1 MKSRLHIALKLERVL
16 DVLMAAALAV
26 MVTIISYQ
34 VFGRY
39 VLGKAPS
46 WTEELTRFL
55 LIWMTMLGSAASLRH
70 GGHITVTF
78 LVEMLN
84 PLWQAVFLIARD
96 VFLVAV
102 SGLFMVFGTKFAM
115 LNGAQESAALEIPM
129 MIPYAALP
137 VCGLLILL
145 LVGITRWARSPINVA
160 QGEFI

>member
-1 MKSRLHIALKLERVL
+1 MKPRLALALKLERLL
-16 DVLMAAALAV
+16 DALLAVALAV
-26 MVTIISYQ
+26 MVTTISYQ

-39 VLGKAPS
+39 ALGRAPS

-55 LIWMTMLGSAASLRH
+55 LIWMTMLGSAAALRH

-84 PLWQAVFLIARD
+84 PYWQAVFLVIRD

-102 SGLFMVFGTKFAM
+102 SGIFMYFGLKFAM

-137 VCGLLILL
+137 ACGLLILAI
-145 LVGITRWARSPINVA
+145 VGLTRWARSPIEVA

>member
-1 MKSRLHIALKLERVL
+1 MKARLALALKLERLL
-16 DVLMAAALAV
+16 DALMAVALTV
-26 MVTIISYQ
+26 MVTTISYQ

-78 LVEMLN
+78 LVEMLS
-84 PLWQAVFLIARD
+84 PYWQAVFLVIRD

-102 SGLFMVFGTKFAM
+102 AGIFMYFGTKFAM

-129 MIPYAALP
+129 LIPYAALP
-137 VCGLLILL
+137 VCGFLILL
-145 LVGITRWARSPINVA
+145 LVGVTRWARSPINVA

>member
-1 MKSRLHIALKLERVL
+1 MKARLSLSLKLERLL
-16 DVLMAAALAV
+16 DVLMAVALAV
-26 MVTIISYQ
+26 MVTTISYQ

-46 WTEELTRFL
+46 WTEELTRVL

-84 PLWQAVFLIARD
+84 PLWQAVFLIIRD

-102 SGLFMVFGTKFAM
+102 SGIFMCFGLKFAM

-129 MIPYAALP
+129 MLPYAALP
-137 VCGLLILL
+137 ACGLLILL
-145 LVGITRWARSPINVA
+145 IVGITRWARSPIDVA

>member
-1 MKSRLHIALKLERVL
+1 MKARLGLALKLERLL
-16 DVLMAAALAV
+16 DALMAAALAV
-26 MVTIISYQ
+26 MVATISYQ

-39 VLGKAPS
+39 ALGKAPS

-78 LVEMLN
+78 LIERLN
-84 PLWQAVFLIARD
+84 PLWQAAFLIARD
-96 VFLVAV
+96 VFLVGV
-102 SGLFMVFGTKFAM
+102 SGIFMFFGLKFAL

-129 MIPYAALP
+129 LIPYAALP
-137 VCGLLILL
+137 VCGLLILAI
-145 LVGITRWARSPINVA
+145 VGVTRWARSPIDVA

>member
-1 MKSRLHIALKLERVL
+1 
-16 DVLMAAALAV
+16 
-26 MVTIISYQ
+26 

-78 LVEMLN
+78 LIEMLN
-84 PLWQAVFLIARD
+84 PFWQAVLLIVRD
-96 VFLVAV
+96 VFLVAA
-102 SGLFMVFGTKFAM
+102 SGIFMYFGTKFAM

-129 MIPYAALP
+129 MIPYSALP

-145 LVGITRWARSPINVA
+145 LVCITRWARSPINVA

>member
-1 MKSRLHIALKLERVL
+1 MQSRLALAQKLERIL
-16 DVLMAAALAV
+16 DVLMALALAV
-26 MVTIISYQ
+26 MVTTISYQ

-55 LIWMTMLGSAASLRH
+55 LVWMTMLGSAAALRH

-84 PLWQAVFLIARD
+84 PFWQGVFLVIRD
-96 VFLVAV
+96 VFLVAAAGIFV
-102 SGLFMVFGTKFAM
+102 FFGTKFAN

-137 VCGLLILL
+137 ACGFLILL
-145 LVGITRWARSPINVA
+145 IVGLTRWARSPINVA

>member
-1 MKSRLHIALKLERVL
+1 MKSRLAFALKLER
-16 DVLMAAALAV
+16 LMDAMMAVALAI
-26 MVTIISYQ
+26 MVTTISYQ

-39 VLGKAPS
+39 VLGKAPA

-84 PLWQAVFLIARD
+84 PFWQAIFLIIRD

-102 SGLFMVFGTKFAM
+102 SGIFMYFGLKFAM

-137 VCGLLILL
+137 ACGFLILL
-145 LVGITRWARSPINVA
+145 IVGVTRWARSPIDVA

>member
-1 MKSRLHIALKLERVL
+1 MKSRLALALKLERLL
-16 DVLMAAALAV
+16 DALMAVALAV
-26 MVTIISYQ
+26 MVTTISYQ

-78 LVEMLN
+78 LVDLLN
-84 PLWQAVFLIARD
+84 PLWQAVFLIIRD

-102 SGLFMVFGTKFAM
+102 SGIFMYFGLKFAL

-137 VCGLLILL
+137 VCGCLILL
-145 LVGITRWARSPINVA
+145 IVGVTRWARSPIDVA

>member
-1 MKSRLHIALKLERVL
+1 MKARLSLALKLERLL
-16 DVLMAAALAV
+16 DVLMAVALAV
-26 MVTIISYQ
+26 MVTTISYQ

-84 PLWQAVFLIARD
+84 PFWQAIFLIIRD
-96 VFLVAV
+96 VFLVAAA
-102 SGLFMVFGTKFAM
+102 GIFMYFGTRFAM
-115 LNGAQESAALEIPM
+115 LNGAQESAALEIQM

>member
-1 MKSRLHIALKLERVL
+1 MKARLSLSLKLERLL
-16 DVLMAAALAV
+16 DVLMAVALAV
-26 MVTIISYQ
+26 MVTTISYQ

-39 VLGKAPS
+39 VIGKAPS

-84 PLWQAVFLIARD
+84 PFWQAIFLIIRD
-96 VFLVAV
+96 VFLVAAA
-102 SGLFMVFGTKFAM
+102 GIFMYFGTRFAM
-115 LNGAQESAALEIPM
+115 LNGAQESAALEIQM